1 MPFSAASSSSV
12 SIQFDNPVQPPAYG
26 AAAIMT
32 SVSLATNEAG
42 QALAQPAHS
51 QYPMVAEDVT
61 DDLLAALN
69 AKLLTLGLEVSRR
82 V

>member
-1 MPFSAASSSSV
+1 MPRLNIPLSV
-12 SIQFDNPVQPPAYG
+12 SIQFDNPVQPPAYA

-32 SVSLATNEAG
+32 QVTLVTNEAG
-42 QALAQPAHS
+42 QAQTQPAHS

-69 AKLLTLGLEVSRR
+69 AKLLTLGLEVARR
-82 V
+82 A